1 MNNFG
6 LRIAECGMNGS
17 DRQREIDRIK
27 AMLEEQNHRYASRG
41 GSVVLHGIEGGTV
54 KIAPAGFC
62 WK

>member
-1 MNNFG
+1 
-6 LRIAECGMNGS
+6 MNGS